1 MCDAALPRV
10 TRAARWLPVA
20 VEVIDITSDAG
31 LESEYHLRI
40 PVLLDRKGRVVAE
53 GRISMGRAVIGTVL
67 GLR

>member
-10 TRAARWLPVA
+10 IKVARWLPVT
-20 VEVIDITSDAG
+20 VDVIDISSDAG

-40 PVLLDRKGRVVAE
+40 PVLLDRQGRVVAE